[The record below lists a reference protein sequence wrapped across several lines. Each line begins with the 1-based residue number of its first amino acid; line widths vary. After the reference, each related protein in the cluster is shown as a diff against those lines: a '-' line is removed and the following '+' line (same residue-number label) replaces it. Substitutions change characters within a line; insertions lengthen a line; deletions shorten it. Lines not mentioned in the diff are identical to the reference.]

1 MRSTRS
7 CSVCALGLMW
17 LCLTT
22 VVSVLADEVDLI
34 QGNWVGDWTLDKD
47 AGGGK
52 QTAKVVSLGNGDY
65 LGSFTAYDGS
75 EQQNETFKFNIRGTA
90 DTDGN
95 VHFET
100 TISLGGRLGTFE
112 WKAVIKDGKFTGRY
126 TNNKNYTGR
135 FSLDREEKKVD
146 ALGMKPLPG
155 AVVLFD
161 GKNFDHWRRLD
172 NETISWEIVDGT
184 MRINPST
191 KIKGEIIK
199 SHLVSKQTFKSAQI
213 HLEYRTPFLP
223 KARDQERGQSGVFL
237 NGCYEIQILDSFGVD
252 ASDEVAGAIFKRKAP
267 TQNVS
272 LPPREWQAMDI
283 TYIGPKFDENGKI
296 KTAGEITL
304 VHNDVMVLDQIRMQE
319 PTDGAIRKP
328 SSEPSGL
335 ILQDAGHCVE
345 FRNIWLVVLE

>member
-1 MRSTRS
+1 MSS
-7 CSVCALGLMW
+7 ASSFAEE
-17 LCLTT
+17 
-22 VVSVLADEVDLI
+22 ADLI
-34 QGNWVGDWTLDKD
+34 QGNWTGDWNLDKD

-52 QTAKVVSLGNGDY
+52 QTAKVVALGNGDY

-90 DTDGN
+90 DLDGN

-100 TISLGGRLGTFE
+100 TIQLGGRLGTFE
-112 WKAVIKDGKFTGRY
+112 WKAVIKGGKFTGRY
-126 TNNKNYTGR
+126 TNNKNYTGG
-135 FSLDREEKKVD
+135 FTLKREEKKVES
-146 ALGMKPLPG
+146 LGMKPLPA

-161 GKNFDHWRRLD
+161 GKTFNHWRRLD
-172 NETISWEIVDGT
+172 DEKIAWEIVDDA

-191 KIKGEIIK
+191 KLKGEIIK

-213 HLEYRTPFLP
+213 HLEYRTPFMP
-223 KARDQERGQSGVFL
+223 GTRDQDRGQSGLFL

-272 LPPREWQAMDI
+272 LPPREWQALDI
-283 TYIGPKFDENGKI
+283 TYQGPKFGEDGKI
-296 KTAGEITL
+296 KMAGEIT
-304 VHNDVMVLDQIRMQE
+304 VIHNDVMVLDRIRVQE

-328 SSEPSGL
+328 STEPSGL
-335 ILQDAGHCVE
+335 ILQDAGHSVE